1 MASINVSDL
10 NQGRFIDQLYEEVS
24 RRNFLLKKNK
34 KANIVP
40 KQTILIIDHE
50 WNILKLLY
58 SVLSKDYNLIIKNSP
73 ISAFQWIANE
83 KRPSLIICEYKFPH
97 FTGGEFVQQLRNS
110 GFHGSIPIIILSD
123 AEDLEHKI
131 SLLPC
136 DIHGTVSKPFNPV
149 LLTSTIQKVLHEY
162 TT

>member
-1 MASINVSDL
+1 MASINISDL
-10 NQGRFIDQLYEEVS
+10 TQGRFIDQLYEEAS
-24 RRNFLLKKNK
+24 RRNFILKKLK
-34 KANIVP
+34 KSSVAVR
-40 KQTILIIDHE
+40 QTILIIDHE

-73 ISAFQWIANE
+73 ISAFQWIANGNQ
-83 KRPSLIICEYKFPH
+83 PSLIICEYKFPH

-110 GFHGSIPIIILSD
+110 GFHSSIPIIILSD

-131 SLLPC
+131 SLLTC
-136 DIHGTVSKPFNPV
+136 DVHGAVSKPFNPV
-149 LLTSTIQKVLHEY
+149 LLTSTIQKVLYEY

>member
-1 MASINVSDL
+1 MASINISDL
-10 NQGRFIDQLYEEVS
+10 TQDRFIDQLYEEVA
-24 RRNFLLKKNK
+24 RRNFILKRLKK
-34 KANIVP
+34 P
-40 KQTILIIDHE
+40 KVTTLQTILIIDHE

-73 ISAFQWIANE
+73 ISAFQWIASGKE
-83 KRPSLIICEYKFPH
+83 PALIICEYKFPH

-110 GFHGSIPIIILSD
+110 GFHSSIPVIILSD

-136 DIHGTVSKPFNPV
+136 DVSGTVSKPFNPV
-149 LLTSTIQKVLHEY
+149 LLTSTIQKVLYEC